1 MSWIEAH
8 TNTADIMLVLLLLVA
23 TWVVW
28 RAQQRQ
34 DFDFAEMLQDDSH
47 KASALRLGV
56 LGSFAI
62 SSWIVLHDTLAGT
75 ISDWQF
81 GTYLGVWSGAKVAET
96 FAQRLGRNAPDARD
110 GAPK

>member
-1 MSWIEAH
+1 MAAWIEAH
-8 TNTADIMLVLLLLVA
+8 ANTADIMLVVLLLVA
-23 TWVVW
+23 AWVVW
-28 RAQQRQ
+28 KAQTRA

-81 GTYLGVWSGAKVAET
+81 GVYLGVWSGAKVAET
-96 FAQRLGRNAPDARD
+96 FAQRMG
-110 GAPK
+110 KKE